1 MRPFAT
7 FWNQRAAMARFFYT
21 ERGSAMTDVS
31 RRGLLTG
38 TVALGGAA
46 GLGLVGSTAGVA
58 SAEELTSR
66 VRTAGKG
73 GAGGSGAI
81 GPDDPRYADLV
92 LRGQN
97 RLFTSSPDQIRVPRS
112 TEDVVRAVEDAVKS
126 GKRIAARG
134 GGHCFEDFVD
144 NPQVKMLVDMSQLND
159 VSWDER
165 HRAFSIGAGATLD
178 EVYDA
183 LYYGWGV
190 TVPGGGCLSVG
201 VGGHFCG
208 GGYGPLSRVH
218 GSVVD
223 HLYGLEI
230 VVVDKSG
237 RARPIIATREKS
249 DPHRDLWWAHT
260 GAGGG
265 NYGVITRYLMR
276 SQGAS
281 GNDPTKALPRPPATL
296 LSNLILWSWPAVTKE
311 SFTRALTNFFSW
323 YAKNSAPG
331 SPYAS
336 LYSPFLIPPSAADGF
351 LLSTQIDG
359 TLPNAKKLL
368 TAFNQ
373 EMVEGLSPAPFVS
386 ESVEGPFLNITR
398 ARSIAESMS
407 PTRGKWKAAYLR
419 KPYTTS
425 QIETIHTHLTDPD
438 YRNPASTLLFV
449 PYGGQVN
456 TVDPGATA
464 TAQRSSFMKMVLST
478 SWTDPT
484 QDEKEIGWA
493 QNFYKD
499 LYAETGGVPVPND
512 ANEGSYINYPDADLA
527 DPEWNTSGVPW
538 HTLYYKG
545 NYPRLQRVKARF
557 DPRDVFRHA
566 LSIELPD

>member
-1 MRPFAT
+1 
-7 FWNQRAAMARFFYT
+7 
-21 ERGSAMTDVS
+21 MTDVS

-38 TVALGGAA
+38 TVALGGVA
-46 GLGLVGSTAGVA
+46 GLGWVGSSAGVA
-58 SAEELTSR
+58 SAEGPTSR
-66 VRTAGKG
+66 LRGAGKG
-73 GAGGSGAI
+73 GSGGSGAI
-81 GPDDPRYADLV
+81 RPDDPRYADLL

-97 RLFTSSPDQIRVPRS
+97 RRFTSTPDQIRVARS

-134 GGHCFEDFVD
+134 GGHCFESFVD
-144 NPQVKMLVDMSQLND
+144 NPQVKMLLDMSQLND
-159 VSWDER
+159 VSWDDR

-208 GGYGPLSRVH
+208 GGYGPLSRLH

-223 HLYGLEI
+223 HLYGVEV
-230 VVVDKSG
+230 VVVDRSG
-237 RARPIIATREKS
+237 RARPVIATREKS
-249 DPHRDLWWAHT
+249 DPNRDLWWAHT
-260 GAGGG
+260 GGGGG
-265 NYGVITRYLMR
+265 NFGVITRYLMR

-281 GNDPTKALPRPPATL
+281 GHDPATALPRPPATL
-296 LSNLILWSWPAVTKE
+296 LSSLILWSWPDVTKE
-311 SFTRALTNFFSW
+311 SFTRALTNFFAF
-323 YAKNSAPG
+323 YEKNSAPG

-359 TLPNAKKLL
+359 TLPNAKELL

-373 EMVEGLSPAPFVS
+373 AMVEGLSPAPYIVDP
-386 ESVEGPFLNITR
+386 VEGSFLTTTR
-398 ARSIAESMS
+398 QRSIPESMA
-407 PTRGKWKAAYLR
+407 PTRGKFKAGYLR
-419 KPYTTS
+419 TGYTTS
-425 QIETIHTHLTDPD
+425 QIETVHKHLTSPD
-438 YRNPASTLLFV
+438 YRNPNSTLLFV
-449 PYGGQVN
+449 PYGGKVN
-456 TVDPGATA
+456 AVDPAATA
-464 TAQRSSFMKMVLST
+464 TAQRSSMMKMVLST
-478 SWTDPT
+478 SWTDPA
-484 QDEKEIGWA
+484 QDEKEIDWA
-493 QNFYKD
+493 RNFYKD
-499 LYAETGGVPVPND
+499 IYAETGGVPVPND
-512 ANEGSYINYPDADLA
+512 ANEGSYINYPDVDLA
-527 DPEWNTSGVPW
+527 DPKWNTSGVPW

-557 DPRDVFRHA
+557 DPRDVFHHA